1 MKLQTARQGITP
13 LAQPAEPT
21 RFGRHL
27 SLDAELK
34 DGLPTRSLLRDVRN
48 LKNSGR
54 IRFGANYIS
63 MDVESDQTET
73 PNPISESDFVRLFA
87 RHELALR
94 NYARLILPDW
104 NRVDDVLQDASITM
118 WESRQRLQDESG
130 FLPWGKVIVR
140 HKCFNAIA
148 KMRRDRLVLDKNVL
162 ELIVREEEAERE
174 SENLI
179 RIQHSLAE
187 CLGELTPE
195 RRELVLAPYRGAG
208 EVKKLAE
215 QGHKTPN
222 SLYKIIGRLRA
233 KLSRCVEEKLRLE
246 LS

>member
-1 MKLQTARQGITP
+1 MPDAVRLSAS
-13 LAQPAEPT
+13 AQEKSA
-21 RFGRHL
+21 
-27 SLDAELK
+27 K
-34 DGLPTRSLLRDVRN
+34 I
-48 LKNSGR
+48 SGR
-54 IRFGANYIS
+54 IRAGANS
-63 MDVESDQTET
+63 SNMDVESNQSES
-73 PNPISESDFVRLFA
+73 PNPVSEADFVRLLA

-104 NRVDDVLQDASITM
+104 SGVDDVLQDASITM
-118 WESRQRLQDESG
+118 WESRQRLRNESG

-162 ELIVREEEAERE
+162 ELIAREEEAEAE
-174 SENLI
+174 SEDLI

-195 RRELVLAPYRGAG
+195 RRQLVLSPYRGAG
-208 EVKKLAE
+208 EVKTLAE
-215 QGHKTPN
+215 QAGKTPN

-233 KLSRCVEEKLRLE
+233 KLSQCVEEKLRLE
-246 LS
+246 LP

>member
-1 MKLQTARQGITP
+1 
-13 LAQPAEPT
+13 
-21 RFGRHL
+21 
-27 SLDAELK
+27 
-34 DGLPTRSLLRDVRN
+34 
-48 LKNSGR
+48 
-54 IRFGANYIS
+54 
-63 MDVESDQTET
+63 MDVESDQSESPT
-73 PNPISESDFVRLFA
+73 PISEADFVRLFA

-104 NRVDDVLQDASITM
+104 SSVDDVLQDASITM
-118 WESRQRLQDESG
+118 WESRQRLRDESG

-162 ELIVREEEAERE
+162 ELIAREEEAETD

-195 RRELVLAPYRGAG
+195 RRELVLAHSCGCCRFSVDAVIFYQTGYPSSTCGGYGNSSMSDGHQRRPLGTIQA
-208 EVKKLAE
+208 AE
-215 QGHKTPN
+215 G
-222 SLYKIIGRLRA
+222 LRTA
-233 KLSRCVEEKLRLE
+233 
-246 LS
+246 

>member
-1 MKLQTARQGITP
+1 
-13 LAQPAEPT
+13 
-21 RFGRHL
+21 
-27 SLDAELK
+27 
-34 DGLPTRSLLRDVRN
+34 
-48 LKNSGR
+48 
-54 IRFGANYIS
+54 
-63 MDVESDQTET
+63 MDVESDQPES
-73 PNPISESDFVRLFA
+73 PDPISEADFVRLFA

-118 WESRQRLQDESG
+118 WESRQRLRDESG

-162 ELIVREEEAERE
+162 ELIAREEAVETE
-174 SENLI
+174 SEDLI
-179 RIQHSLAE
+179 RIQLSLEE

-208 EVKKLAE
+208 EVKTLADE
-215 QGHKTPN
+215 SGKTPN
-222 SLYKIIGRLRA
+222 SLYKIIGRLRG
-233 KLSRCVEEKLRLE
+233 KLSQCVEAKLRLE

>member
-1 MKLQTARQGITP
+1 MNLESNN
-13 LAQPAEPT
+13 AEPQ
-21 RFGRHL
+21 H
-27 SLDAELK
+27 S
-34 DGLPTRSLLRDVRN
+34 V
-48 LKNSGR
+48 
-54 IRFGANYIS
+54 
-63 MDVESDQTET
+63 
-73 PNPISESDFVRLFA
+73 SEADFVRLFA

-104 NRVDDVLQDASITM
+104 SGVDDVLQDASITM
-118 WESRQRLQDESG
+118 WESRQRLRDKSG

-148 KMRRDRLVLDKNVL
+148 KMRRDRLILDKDVL
-162 ELIVREEEAERE
+162 ELFAREEEVETE

-179 RIQHSLAE
+179 RIQHFLSE
-187 CLGELTPE
+187 CLGELPTE

-215 QGHKTPN
+215 QGRKTPN

-233 KLSRCVEEKLRLE
+233 RLSQCVEQKLRPE
-246 LS
+246 LP